1 MTTMKKMLCMVL
13 TFALLLTFGCK
24 KDDKTETQDVPE
36 TPDNTVEASP
46 MEQPPVEDPTPAEPV
61 INTWPALTPDKVI
74 PEKDVDTLDL
84 DAREAAFNSYR
95 EVGYFIEWQ
104 LGSEYRVI
112 ETIPGEK
119 DGEYLLWGM
128 RIKEPGIREPFQM
141 QVKVTPDG
149 KDFSLLSKKILD
161 VTEEW
166 KAVQNYRWLVTN
178 CSQGPDQLFEA
189 LGFEAITVDNVADIP
204 YEEFEAAM
212 LTIMTQEMYD
222 THWADLLWEQDG
234 KLGYTNFGGS
244 GDHYIVEMVQPQ
256 EDGSYLSYEFIHDG
270 FDTFSTF
277 FVQVDLEAQ
286 PNGTFR
292 VAAWDADNA
301 ALMEQS
307 YTAMPIGL
315 TGDLSTPFPVPTG
328 EKMGLTGEDAV
339 LYTALAK
346 EVTPAPDTLTLLSI
360 NLLGSYPGEDGETHY
375 VCSIHES
382 HFHDASI
389 SATEATYSSMGSRG
403 YLSRVTI
410 ALDGLLEYTYS
421 TEDGADNT
429 QREQE
434 IFGPLTEAHAAW
446 KKGTA
451 IPNARQLLPTGDA
464 LLKLYQQ
471 AYFPQN

>member
-13 TFALLLTFGCK
+13 AFALLLTFGCK

-36 TPDNTVEASP
+36 TPDNTVEAP
-46 MEQPPVEDPTPAEPV
+46 PVEQPPVEDPTPAEPV

-119 DGEYLLWGM
+119 DGEYLLGGM
-128 RIKEPGIREPFQM
+128 RIIEPGIREPFQM

-149 KDFSLLSKKILD
+149 KDFSLLSKQELD

-277 FVQVDLEAQ
+277 FVQVDLEEQ

-292 VAAWDADNA
+292 VAAWDADNT
-301 ALMEQS
+301 ALIDQA
-307 YTAMPIGL
+307 YTAMPI
-315 TGDLSTPFPVPTG
+315 D
-328 EKMGLTGEDAV
+328 
-339 LYTALAK
+339 
-346 EVTPAPDTLTLLSI
+346 
-360 NLLGSYPGEDGETHY
+360 
-375 VCSIHES
+375 
-382 HFHDASI
+382 
-389 SATEATYSSMGSRG
+389 
-403 YLSRVTI
+403 
-410 ALDGLLEYTYS
+410 
-421 TEDGADNT
+421 
-429 QREQE
+429 
-434 IFGPLTEAHAAW
+434 
-446 KKGTA
+446 
-451 IPNARQLLPTGDA
+451 
-464 LLKLYQQ
+464 
-471 AYFPQN
+471 

>member
-1 MTTMKKMLCMVL
+1 MKTMKKILCIVL
-13 TFALLLTFGCK
+13 ALALLLAFGCK
-24 KDDKTETQDVPE
+24 KDEQPE
-36 TPDNTVEASP
+36 TSDESVNDRVPAET
-46 MEQPPVEDPTPAEPV
+46 PPVEQEQPNEEAPV
-61 INTWPALTPDKVI
+61 REFNTWPALTPDKVI

-256 EDGSYLSYEFIHDG
+256 EDGSYLSYEFIHDSYDS
-270 FDTFSTF
+270 FATF
-277 FVQVDLEAQ
+277 FVKVELEAL

-301 ALMEQS
+301 ALMEQA
-307 YTAMPIGL
+307 YTAMPLGL
-315 TGDLSTPFPVPTG
+315 TGDLSTPFPVPAG

-346 EVTPAPDTLTLLSI
+346 AVAPAPDTLTLLSI

-375 VCSIHES
+375 VCAIQES
-382 HFHDASI
+382 HFHDAAL
-389 SATEATYSSMGSRG
+389 SAKSVTYGSMGGRG

-429 QREQE
+429 DRAKE
-434 IFGPLTEAHAAW
+434 IFGPLTEQYTAW
-446 KKGTA
+446 EKGEA
-451 IPNARQLLPTGDA
+451 IPGARQLLPMGDE

-471 AYFPQN
+471 AYFPEN